1 MLQFFQREALIHLFF
16 DNMFQV
22 DLPVQQSFLW
32 YRSSE
37 GDASDSQVLLRNWL
51 FVGQKEYLAI
61 LMFVFYA
68 RHLEL
73 IYFDQMVIHQ
83 LQFHPR

>member
-1 MLQFFQREALIHLFF
+1 MEFFHYLNNASIFSKGSIIHLFF

-37 GDASDSQVLLRNWL
+37 GDASDSQVLPRNWP
-51 FVGQKEYLAI
+51 FLA
-61 LMFVFYA
+61 
-68 RHLEL
+68 
-73 IYFDQMVIHQ
+73 
-83 LQFHPR
+83 

>member
-1 MLQFFQREALIHLFF
+1 MEFFHYLNNALIFVREALVHLFF

-51 FVGQKEYLAI
+51 FSVKRKYVNIFGSFNVCVLC
-61 LMFVFYA
+61 
-68 RHLEL
+68 
-73 IYFDQMVIHQ
+73 
-83 LQFHPR
+83 